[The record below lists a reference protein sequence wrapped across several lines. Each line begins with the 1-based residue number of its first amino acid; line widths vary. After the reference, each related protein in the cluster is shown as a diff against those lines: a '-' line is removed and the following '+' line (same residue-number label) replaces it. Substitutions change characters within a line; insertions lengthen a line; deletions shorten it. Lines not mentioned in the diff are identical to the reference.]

1 MDGIGSLIVMG
12 VILLIAFCCF
22 GCCINQAN
30 WMSRKR
36 RAFDSRSD
44 LFQSTLGTVEYAKK
58 GEGPC
63 IVLVHG
69 TPGMHDGLSGFF
81 DDWVKEGFTVITPS
95 RAGYGRSVPLNNYME
110 QADAIAELLDSL
122 GIKECAVHGTSG
134 GGPTVLQFAIRH
146 PNKCRALITEA
157 AVTGNYTH
165 PNMEEMTGSTTK
177 FMMRSGLT
185 TRMSRG
191 PALKDPKALLK
202 AMLKE

>member
-1 MDGIGSLIVMG
+1 MDGIGSLIIMG

-30 WMSRKR
+30 WMSKKR
-36 RAFDSRSD
+36 RDFNARSD
-44 LFQSTLGTVEYAKK
+44 LFQSTFGQVEYAKK

-63 IVLVHG
+63 IVIVHG

-134 GGPTVLQFAIRH
+134 GGPTVIQFALRH
-146 PNKCRALITEA
+146 PGKCRALITEA

-165 PNMEEMTGSTTK
+165 PNMEEMTGSTT
-177 FMMRSGLT
+177 
-185 TRMSRG
+185 
-191 PALKDPKALLK
+191 
-202 AMLKE
+202 